1 LDLLRDNENCWV
13 KVTCPER
20 ISRAGPPFQDVV
32 PFGSALI
39 DAAPDRVLWGTDW
52 PHPNVPVMPDDG
64 DLVDLLPLYAPDPTA
79 RQRLLVENPAR
90 LFGFAV

>member
-1 LDLLRDNENCWV
+1 V
-13 KVTCPER
+13 
-20 ISRAGPPFQDVV
+20 I

-39 DAAPDRVLWGTDW
+39 HAAPDRVLWGTDW